1 MTENTRDVIRGIA
14 AADKSAQPALINTFI
29 SERWGLFKQI
39 GWSLCRNFGVSS
51 DSHGDDFTS
60 MVAEEAYKMLLE
72 HLADEDELARV
83 EVWEGMLKLRARQI
97 VRNYL
102 DREMAPAAEMTS
114 ALRRVRLLNQTR
126 DAMRMELKREPSDRE
141 VVDTHNEK
149 MRRTRSNAVKQGVIA
164 SVDDLRTYRAC
175 ADVDD
180 HDRAEPIDTEFV
192 LHPVEGPRF
201 LKLLVQRTGEYNE
214 RLGTA
219 AELWLG
225 GLFGGEY
232 PPRIASIEE
241 IADAMGVSRST
252 ARSYVRKIKEYAIVV
267 AEEEFDITGADV

>member
-1 MTENTRDVIRGIA
+1 MIENTRDVIRGIA
-14 AADKSAQPALINTFI
+14 AADPRSQQGLINSFVT
-29 SERWGLFKQI
+29 ERWGMFKQI
-39 GWSLCRNFGVSS
+39 AWSLCRNFGVSV
-51 DSHGDDFTS
+51 DGHGEDFTS
-60 MVAEEAYKMLLE
+60 MVAEEAYKMLTE
-72 HLADEDELARV
+72 HLADPEELERV
-83 EVWEGMLKLRARQI
+83 EVWEGMLKLRSRQV

-102 DREMAPAAEMTS
+102 DREMAPASEMIS

-126 DAMRMELKREPSDRE
+126 DAMRMELHREPSDRE
-141 VVDTHNEK
+141 IVDSHNEK
-149 MRRTRSNAVKQGVIA
+149 MHKTRSNPVKQGVIA

-192 LHPVEGPRF
+192 LHPVEGPMF
-201 LKLLVQRTGEYNE
+201 IKLLVQRTGEYNE

-225 GLFGGEY
+225 GLYGKDH

-241 IADAMGVSRST
+241 IAEAMGVSRST
-252 ARSYVRKIKEYAIVV
+252 ARSYVRKIKEYAVTV
-267 AEEEFDITGADV
+267 AQEEFDITGADV

>member
-14 AADKSAQPALINTFI
+14 AADKRAQPGLINTFI

-39 GWSLCRNFGVSS
+39 AWSLCRNFGVSV
-51 DSHGDDFTS
+51 DVHGDDFTS
-60 MVAEEAYKMLLE
+60 MVAEEAYKMLME
-72 HLADEDELARV
+72 HLEDDDELQRV
-83 EVWEGMLKLRARQI
+83 EVWEAMLKLRSRQV

-126 DAMRMELKREPSDRE
+126 DSMRMEMRREPSDRE
-141 VVDTHNEK
+141 VVESHNDK

-164 SVDDLRTYRAC
+164 TVEDLRTYRAC

-201 LKLLVQRTGEYNE
+201 IKMLVQRTMEHNK

-225 GLFGGEY
+225 GLYGTEY
-232 PPRIASIEE
+232 PPRISSVEE

-252 ARSYVRKIKEYAIVV
+252 ARSYIRKIKEYAVTV
-267 AEEEFDITGADV
+267 AQEEFDISGSDV

>member
-1 MTENTRDVIRGIA
+1 MTENTRDIIRGIA
-14 AADKSAQPALINTFI
+14 AADKGAQHTLINTFI

-39 GWSLCRNFGVSS
+39 GWSLCRNFGVST
-51 DSHGDDFTS
+51 DGHGDDFTS

-72 HLADEDELARV
+72 HLADEEELDRV
-83 EVWEGMLKLRARQI
+83 EVWEGMLKLRARQV

-126 DAMRMELKREPSDRE
+126 DAMRMELKREPTDCE
-141 VVDTHNEK
+141 VVETHNEK

-201 LKLLVQRTGEYNE
+201 LKLLVQRTAEYNE

-225 GLFGGEY
+225 GLFSGEY
-232 PPRIASIEE
+232 PPRISSIEE

-252 ARSYVRKIKEYAIVV
+252 ARSYVRKIKEYAVLV
-267 AEEEFDITGADV
+267 AEEEFDITAGDV